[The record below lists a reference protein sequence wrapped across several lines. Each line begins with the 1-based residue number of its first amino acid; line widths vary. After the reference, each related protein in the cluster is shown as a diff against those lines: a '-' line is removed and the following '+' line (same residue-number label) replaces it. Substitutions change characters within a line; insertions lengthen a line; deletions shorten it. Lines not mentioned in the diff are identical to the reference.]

1 MAARIPLIKAIDMKC
16 VCTLQ
21 IADHIF
27 VCEFVKANYTEVRVR
42 PMCDT

>member
-27 VCEFVKANYTEVRVR
+27 ACEFVKANYTKARVR
-42 PMCDT
+42 LMCDS